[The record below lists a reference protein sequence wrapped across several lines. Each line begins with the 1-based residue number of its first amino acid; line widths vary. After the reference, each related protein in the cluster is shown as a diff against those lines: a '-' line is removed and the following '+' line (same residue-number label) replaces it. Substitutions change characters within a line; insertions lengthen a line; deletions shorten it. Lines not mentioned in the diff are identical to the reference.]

1 MQQFIQAGGNND
13 QIQGNQR
20 VIVDPVIH
28 KMEDVAITEKE
39 ARKKCRNAIAE
50 WLGKDANLD
59 LDTTQYGKLTNR
71 VLMHKL

>member
-28 KMEDVAITEKE
+28 RMEDVAITEKE
-39 ARKKCRNAIAE
+39 ARKKCRNGIAE
-50 WLGKDANLD
+50 WLRKDKYLD
-59 LDTTQYGKLTNR
+59 LDTAQYGKLTTR
-71 VLMHKL
+71 L